1 MINILKLRKLE
12 KEIKSLD
19 VFVKKEVQDIKED
32 EKIINEIAKEIETS
46 EVASEI
52 TEKETSE
59 ATKAVS
65 NESDT
70 PAEEVAGNDADIFK
84 TLQEVEIVDEMVEI
98 QQYVSPIEE
107 ADAAAN
113 GTWMPVEETSA
124 AQDDTSIPEAV
135 ESEPAEAQSGYGSTG
150 EEAFP
155 EAPFKTEEA
164 AIDPAEAFRQ
174 ALIEQVLKDETM
186 LSRKQIL
193 AEEEE
198 IPVSP
203 KEEPAGAE
211 PVKPLPEAAPKKAV
225 AAAQKAEVK
234 AETNAQEK
242 HGQPDAKNKKGLES
256 IIQLVGF
263 NLGREYYGVDINRIR
278 EIIRTTEITKVPR
291 APEFIEGVINL
302 RGSVIPVINLRTRV
316 KMPRREYD
324 KNTRIMIVELKDKT
338 IGFIVDAVREVLR
351 IPESILAPPPVL
363 AVGRGADYITAVA
376 KLEDELVILMDTDKV
391 LSKEDTIKLEDN
403 TRKK

>member
-1 MINILKLRKLE
+1 
-12 KEIKSLD
+12 
-19 VFVKKEVQDIKED
+19 
-32 EKIINEIAKEIETS
+32 
-46 EVASEI
+46 
-52 TEKETSE
+52 
-59 ATKAVS
+59 
-65 NESDT
+65 
-70 PAEEVAGNDADIFK
+70 
-84 TLQEVEIVDEMVEI
+84 
-98 QQYVSPIEE
+98 
-107 ADAAAN
+107 
-113 GTWMPVEETSA
+113 
-124 AQDDTSIPEAV
+124 
-135 ESEPAEAQSGYGSTG
+135 
-150 EEAFP
+150 
-155 EAPFKTEEA
+155 
-164 AIDPAEAFRQ
+164 
-174 ALIEQVLKDETM
+174 
-186 LSRKQIL
+186 
-193 AEEEE
+193 
-198 IPVSP
+198 P
-203 KEEPAGAE
+203 KEEPAAAE

>member
-135 ESEPAEAQSGYGSTG
+135 ESEPAETQSGYGSTG

-198 IPVSP
+198 IP
-203 KEEPAGAE
+203 
-211 PVKPLPEAAPKKAV
+211 
-225 AAAQKAEVK
+225 
-234 AETNAQEK
+234 
-242 HGQPDAKNKKGLES
+242 
-256 IIQLVGF
+256 
-263 NLGREYYGVDINRIR
+263 
-278 EIIRTTEITKVPR
+278 
-291 APEFIEGVINL
+291 
-302 RGSVIPVINLRTRV
+302 
-316 KMPRREYD
+316 
-324 KNTRIMIVELKDKT
+324 
-338 IGFIVDAVREVLR
+338 
-351 IPESILAPPPVL
+351 
-363 AVGRGADYITAVA
+363 
-376 KLEDELVILMDTDKV
+376 
-391 LSKEDTIKLEDN
+391 
-403 TRKK
+403 